1 MRSTIFSYLFEK
13 FLLWH
18 NKKKCKDRNITLNMH
33 VVFEHCHFKSFVLAQ
48 KKIFLY
54 LLHNVMPHIYTCAS
68 DTLYIQS
75 GEHLSLFAWSAG
87 DVYLSVLF
95 VPVDVSA
102 DQPLHT
108 ADLCNVFSTRDVD
121 YCQKKTSN
129 SRKGLTGNND
139 LSQKTMA

>member
-33 VVFEHCHFKSFVLAQ
+33 VVFEHCHFKRFVLAQ

-54 LLHNVMPHIYTCAS
+54 LLHNGMPHIYTCAS

-75 GEHLSLFAWSAG
+75 GKHLSLFAWSAG

-108 ADLCNVFSTRDVD
+108 ADLCNIFRSLHV
-121 YCQKKTSN
+121 TSITVK
-129 SRKGLTGNND
+129 RRPPTPGR
-139 LSQKTMA
+139 A